1 MTPAVCAQLL
11 QSCQT
16 LCDPVDCS
24 PPCSY
29 VPGDS
34 PGKNFGVGCQLP
46 CPPLGDLPDPGIEP
60 TSPEAPALSG
70 GFFITEPPGWPPF
83 EYL

>member
-1 MTPAVCAQLL
+1 MTQAVCAKLL
-11 QSCQT
+11 QSCQS

-24 PPCSY
+24 PPSSY

-34 PGKNFGVGCQLP
+34 PCKNIGVGCQLP

-60 TSPEAPALSG
+60 TSLLSAALAG
-70 GFFITEPPGWPPF
+70 RFFNTDATVKREKA
-83 EYL
+83 